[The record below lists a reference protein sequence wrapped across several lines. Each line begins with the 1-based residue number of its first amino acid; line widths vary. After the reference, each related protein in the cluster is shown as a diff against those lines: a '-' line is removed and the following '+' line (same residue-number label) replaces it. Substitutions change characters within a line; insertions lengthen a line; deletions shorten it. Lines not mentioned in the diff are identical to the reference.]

1 MTLQQLKYVKIIAQ
15 AGSLSKAAEFAYV
28 SQPSLSVSLKELE
41 TEIGVELFI
50 RSNRGLQLTPEGSE
64 FLTYA
69 GQVVEQFSLMED
81 KYLYQEVSKKRFAVS
96 TQHYSFAVNAFIHLA
111 RTYDM
116 EEYEFAL
123 RETKTWEVITD
134 VAQLRS
140 DLGILYLNK
149 FNSAALQK
157 VFKEQQLEFHT
168 LFSCDVSVYLW
179 KAHPLAQ
186 ENCITLEQL
195 QEYPCLSFEQG
206 TQNSFFFA
214 EEVLSTYQYKQS
226 IKVNDRATMLNLMKG
241 LYGYTLCS
249 GILSENLNG
258 DDYKAVPLDSKERM
272 DIGYIKRTQNPLSHL
287 GEIYLEEISELYKGE
302 SYENNVNE
310 PLF

>member
-1 MTLQQLKYVKIIAQ
+1 MTLHQLKYVKIIAQ
-15 AGSLSKAAEFAYV
+15 AGSLSKAAEFAFV

-41 TEIGVELFI
+41 TEIGVELFT

-81 KYLYQEVSKKRFAVS
+81 KYLHQEVNKKRFAVS

-111 RTYDM
+111 RKFDM

-134 VAQLRS
+134 VAQVRS
-140 DLGILYLNK
+140 ELGILYLNK
-149 FNSAALQK
+149 FNSAALHK
-157 VFKEQQLEFHT
+157 VFKEQQLEFHS
-168 LFSCDVSVYLW
+168 LFSCSVSVYLW
-179 KAHPLAQ
+179 KEHPLAPSSS
-186 ENCITLEQL
+186 ITMEQL

-206 TQNSFFFA
+206 SQNSFFYA

-272 DIGYIKRTQNPLSHL
+272 NIGYIKRTQNPLSHL
-287 GEIYLEEISELYKGE
+287 GEIYLEEISELYEEE
-302 SYENNVNE
+302 SD
-310 PLF
+310 